1 MCISEIKQ
9 TIYSLIFFFFFTKC
23 WRKFNRIKL
32 WDHAPRLE
40 SGGKRDDEAKENN
53 KYNNHGSN
61 FPPSFCFFWGPRNKW
76 AENEKKEVNAA
87 QISCIRARKLKVA
100 LFRAYLLTVF
110 RDESAKVTSRKWSRL
125 WEFWCYQ
132 NTKKILRFYS
142 QNRFPTN
149 CCWEIVLFLSPK
161 KNLEAIQ
168 FIFIPE

>member
-9 TIYSLIFFFFFTKC
+9 TIYSLIFFFYQVFEKIQPNKIVGSC
-23 WRKFNRIKL
+23 S
-32 WDHAPRLE
+32 E
-40 SGGKRDDEAKENN
+40 VGKRREKRRRG
-53 KYNNHGSN
+53 KGKQQIQQPRVQ
-61 FPPSFCFFWGPRNKW
+61 FPTQFLFFGGPRNKW
-76 AENEKKEVNAA
+76 AESEKKEVNTA

-142 QNRFPTN
+142 QHRFPTN